1 MAVINKVDI
10 LKTYK
15 LSIFQITRDVSPDIL
30 LDDILEQ
37 VIIYYTYFIIYIY
50 ISYIIFI
57 YNYK

>member
-10 LKTYK
+10 LTYK

-37 VIIYYTYFIIYIY
+37 VIIYYTNFIIYIY